1 MAINLSDFEISETTY
16 VSKMNAN
23 NQAIR
28 DYFALNETGQAN
40 IAASAM
46 SVSAMQRAVF
56 GTSAAIFGEGSYRAS
71 GYGSDLTIS
80 AGTAWAPSQNL
91 VVQLPSGTTVSM
103 IGQPSGTYYVNA
115 VNGDPLSEPSISTIA
130 RDPLWSFGW
139 NGSSISNLTRI
150 ATIME
155 PLQRGPETVTYA
167 ASVALDWSRT
177 DTLRLR
183 LTGNAAISG
192 CSGGADGQRCM
203 LEVTQDSTG
212 GRQLTLGT
220 SLIKVGSDVGWSID
234 LTPNRRT
241 RIGLVRVGPSSVYDL
256 AAVARGF

>member
-1 MAINLSDFEISETTY
+1 MPINLSDFEISETGY

-23 NQAIR
+23 NQSIR
-28 DYFALNETGQAN
+28 DYFGQSETGQAN

-56 GTSAAIFGEGSYRAS
+56 GTAPAIFGEGSYRAS
-71 GYGSDLTIS
+71 AYGSDLTVS
-80 AGTAWAPSQNL
+80 AGTAWAPGQNL
-91 VVQLPSGTTVSM
+91 VVQLPSGVTVSM
-103 IGQPSGTYYVNA
+103 IGQPSGTYYLNA
-115 VNGDPLSEPSISTIA
+115 VNGDPITQPVISA
-130 RDPLWSFGW
+130 SPRDPLWAFGW
-139 NGSSISNLTRI
+139 NGSSISNLTRL

-167 ASVALDWSRT
+167 ATVALDWSST

-183 LTGNAAISG
+183 LTGNAAISS
-192 CSGGADGQRCM
+192 CTGGSDGQRCM

-220 SLIKVGSDVGWSID
+220 TSIRVGSDVGWAID
-234 LTPNRRT
+234 LLPNRRT
-241 RIGLVRVGPSSVYDL
+241 RIGLVRVTPSNVYDL

>member
-1 MAINLSDFEISETTY
+1 MAINLSDFQISETGY
-16 VSKMNAN
+16 VAKMNAN

-28 DYFALNETGQAN
+28 DYFTQSETGQAN
-40 IAASAM
+40 VAASAV
-46 SVSAMQRAVF
+46 SVSAMQRAIF
-56 GTSAAIFGEGSYRAS
+56 GASPAIFTENSYRAS
-71 GYGSDLTIS
+71 SYGSDLTVS

-91 VVQLPSGTTVSM
+91 VVSLPSGTTVSM

-115 VNGDPLSEPSISTIA
+115 VNGDPITQPVISTSP
-130 RDPLWSFGW
+130 RDALWTFGW
-139 NGSSISNLTRI
+139 NGSSISGLTRL

-155 PLQRGPETVTYA
+155 TLPRGPETVPYA
-167 ASVALDWSRT
+167 ATVALDWSDT
-177 DTLRLR
+177 NTLRLR
-183 LTGNAAISG
+183 LTGNAAISS
-192 CSGGADGQRCM
+192 CSGGIDGQRCM

-220 SLIKVGSDVGWSID
+220 TSIKVGSDVGWAID